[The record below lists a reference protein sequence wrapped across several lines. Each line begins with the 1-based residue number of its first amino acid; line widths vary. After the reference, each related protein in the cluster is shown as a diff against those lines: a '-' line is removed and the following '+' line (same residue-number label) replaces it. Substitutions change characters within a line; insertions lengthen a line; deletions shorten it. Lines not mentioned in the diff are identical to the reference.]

1 MSSRRPCD
9 DRRGT
14 EGRCDREASPGHPRG
29 AGDPGTG
36 ACHPIAAGA
45 GARARTV
52 RRPGGAGR
60 AGGSR
65 ALGARPFALDAL
77 GCCGG
82 VDRGGRRR
90 GRRRGTRGL
99 QRCATPDRRA
109 HPPLPG
115 RATGRGARGAARE
128 GAGGPGTQGRGAA
141 GRRRVR
147 GSFPPQRA
155 AAGRTPDISPRRVM
169 ARGRASVVAV
179 ALVAVGCGGAL
190 DVGRD
195 LPHGL
200 LPVDERN
207 PVILYQDDW
216 SGDWL
221 GEYAV
226 LRANHGGPPLAGIVI
241 NMTPFWMDVDANA
254 SGWNNLL
261 TAARGSGLKDLPE
274 VTPSPGGPLTRP
286 TDGQIDSTVWNDTA
300 GAELMVKVSLKVRTP
315 TRPVAIVA
323 TTAFTDLANAYF
335 LDRTIVDRVVV
346 VFAAGSYQAPNG
358 IMNRPNGDM
367 DPWADWI
374 VTQRYH
380 FVHVGTW
387 YDQTADIPDARLHD
401 LPNNSFGTWNRNRQ
415 PQIIDVTT
423 AADQV
428 ALLSFALRD
437 FTKSV
442 VRAAPDTSAAFS
454 SSQGPNIVPN
464 ENGNGW
470 LVTEIAAPLASSW
483 LRPELSGTPPPRRGG
498 PGPASPRA
506 GK

>member
-1 MSSRRPCD
+1 
-9 DRRGT
+9 
-14 EGRCDREASPGHPRG
+14 
-29 AGDPGTG
+29 
-36 ACHPIAAGA
+36 
-45 GARARTV
+45 
-52 RRPGGAGR
+52 
-60 AGGSR
+60 
-65 ALGARPFALDAL
+65 
-77 GCCGG
+77 
-82 VDRGGRRR
+82 
-90 GRRRGTRGL
+90 
-99 QRCATPDRRA
+99 
-109 HPPLPG
+109 
-115 RATGRGARGAARE
+115 
-128 GAGGPGTQGRGAA
+128 
-141 GRRRVR
+141 
-147 GSFPPQRA
+147 
-155 AAGRTPDISPRRVM
+155 M

-241 NMTPFWMDVDANA
+241 NTTPFWMDLDANA
-254 SGWNNLL
+254 AGWNNLL

-286 TDGQIDSTVWNDTA
+286 ADGQIDSTVWNDTA
-300 GAELMVKVSLKVRTP
+300 GAELMVKVSLKLSTP

-387 YDQTADIPDARLHD
+387 YDQTADIPDARLPD
-401 LPNNSFGTWNRNRQ
+401 LPNNSFGTWIRNKQ

-437 FTKSV
+437 FTKSA
-442 VRAAPDTSAAFS
+442 VRAAPDTSGACS

-464 ENGNGW
+464 ANGNGW
-470 LVTEIAAPLASSW
+470 LVTEIKAPLASSW
-483 LRPELSGTPPPRRGG
+483 LWPVLSGTPPP
-498 PGPASPRA
+498 
-506 GK
+506 

>member
-1 MSSRRPCD
+1 
-9 DRRGT
+9 
-14 EGRCDREASPGHPRG
+14 
-29 AGDPGTG
+29 
-36 ACHPIAAGA
+36 
-45 GARARTV
+45 
-52 RRPGGAGR
+52 
-60 AGGSR
+60 
-65 ALGARPFALDAL
+65 
-77 GCCGG
+77 
-82 VDRGGRRR
+82 
-90 GRRRGTRGL
+90 
-99 QRCATPDRRA
+99 
-109 HPPLPG
+109 
-115 RATGRGARGAARE
+115 
-128 GAGGPGTQGRGAA
+128 
-141 GRRRVR
+141 
-147 GSFPPQRA
+147 
-155 AAGRTPDISPRRVM
+155 M

-179 ALVAVGCGGAL
+179 ALVAVGCGGTL
-190 DVGRD
+190 DGGRD

-241 NMTPFWMDVDANA
+241 NTSPFWMDLDANA
-254 SGWNNLL
+254 AGWNNLL

-274 VTPSPGGPLTRP
+274 VTPSAGGPLTRP
-286 TDGQIDSTVWNDTA
+286 ADEQIDSTVWNDTA
-300 GAELMVKVSLKVRTP
+300 GAELMVRLSQKLSTP

-387 YDQTADIPDARLHD
+387 YDQTADIPDARLPD
-401 LPNNSFGTWNRNRQ
+401 LPNNSFGTWIRNKQ

-464 ENGNGW
+464 ANGNGW
-470 LVTEIAAPLASSW
+470 LVTEITAPLASSW
-483 LRPELSGTPPPRRGG
+483 LWPVLSGTPPP
-498 PGPASPRA
+498 
-506 GK
+506 